1 MLPRPRGPYPST
13 APRAGGRKEHG
24 AHQRQTG
31 GVIRTEQELDAVVR
45 VECGEHGPVVADGYH
60 ADDRQEREPDH
71 HHRAEDLADR
81 FGAARLHGEQDHDD
95 HRGDH
100 HRQILVLG
108 EQMLQ
113 RRQRLQPRRRTR
125 STRPA
130 SAPSPPGSRAAEHG
144 RYDEPCAYLR
154 INEYRAKMILQKRTS
169 KHPNSHHT

>member
-1 MLPRPRGPYPST
+1 MAHIRVQRLG
-13 APRAGGRKEHG
+13 AGGRKEHG

-113 RRQRLQPRRRTR
+113 RRQRLQP
-125 STRPA
+125 STA
-130 SAPSPPGSRAAEHG
+130 DEIDTAGVSTESARKAAPPSMAGMTSHAP
-144 RYDEPCAYLR
+144 YLR